1 MADTR
6 ILQTKEDAERKAQEK
21 KEAIGIS
28 FENIVSGEVRV
39 CTTTEQ
45 IAAFVNSSDIGPNA
59 SKKQDFNWRL
69 SPDDLVELE
78 RLKRDPAIMERIASN
93 NQISAEDV
101 ADYNVLKYMANLRFA
116 EAARAR
122 EAEEMDHESDYERR
136 VREAREN
143 RGKKT
148 AAKDDSETKTS
159 KPRTV
164 NRSAKTGKIVTKKE
178 AEANPDTTVKE
189 TVKSQQQSQSDSGK
203 IEESK

>member
-143 RGKKT
+143 RGKK
-148 AAKDDSETKTS
+148 AAADKEEKKAPAKS
-159 KPRTV
+159 RTV
-164 NRSAKTGKIVTKKE
+164 NRSAKDGEFVSKEEAKK
-178 AEANPDTTVKE
+178 NPDTTVKE